1 MFVILARFSP
11 ISKAEISSL
20 HVSVSILVGFEEA
33 NNYLDW
39 EVGHQ
44 ISNIYCKSILTLYIK
59 IQNHHQTTS
68 YKSPDST
75 SPFTSALD
83 LF

>member
-44 ISNIYCKSILTLYIK
+44 ISNIYCKAIFTLYISKFK
-59 IQNHHQTTS
+59 IIIKSSNHKLQV
-68 YKSPDST
+68 P
-75 SPFTSALD
+75 
-83 LF
+83 